1 MSDTAAAPLPG
12 ESDDKASKHPP
23 ASATHPP
30 LHGATLVI
38 GSLALSTAV
47 FMNVLDTSIANVS
60 IPTIAGDL
68 GVSSSQGTW
77 VITSFGVANA
87 ITVPL
92 TGWLTQRF
100 GQVRL
105 FVLSTLLFVLASWL
119 CGFASSLEALVA
131 FRVLQGIVAGP
142 MIPLSQTLMLAS
154 FPREKAGMALAI
166 WAMTTL
172 VAPVAGPLLGGW
184 ISDTYSWPWIFYI
197 NVPVGLIAAWFSW
210 RIYRHRESPT
220 RRLPID
226 KVGLV
231 LLVVWVGALQIM
243 LDKGQE
249 LDWFSSSTIIVL
261 ALVSLVAFVFFLIWE
276 LTDAHPI
283 VDLRLFARRNF
294 SVGLIVLSTAYA
306 IFFANVVLL
315 PLWLQRF
322 MHYTATDAGWV
333 TAPVGIFAILLTPI
347 VGRMMA
353 TRDPRQ
359 LVTFAFIVFAM
370 VSFMRAGFSTNAD
383 LWTMMWPTLIQG
395 IAMAAFFV
403 PLTSITL
410 SGLEPG
416 RIPAA
421 SGLSNFARLT
431 AGAFGTSI
439 TTTLWDSRAS
449 LHHAQLT
456 EAVVPGRPGYD
467 QAVATLQGQGFD
479 TQSILA
485 YLNNLINTQA
495 FTLSALDI
503 FYASAVIFLLLTGAV
518 WFARP
523 RSASADTG
531 AAAASGAH

>member
-485 YLNNLINTQA
+485 YLDNLINTQA